1 MIDSP
6 WLPSFP
12 SCENIWSRGNLGCWG
27 SCHKCLTFGLPCG
40 QLLEGIRLYVKGIF
54 LASIE
59 DNIATGI
66 GLKDIVSVEGFGTI
80 LAESQFGDTSSRG
93 GQVDHYYRLNMALK
107 DDVGDKIQE

>member
-1 MIDSP
+1 M
-6 WLPSFP
+6 
-12 SCENIWSRGNLGCWG
+12 
-27 SCHKCLTFGLPCG
+27 
-40 QLLEGIRLYVKGIF
+40 KGIF

-93 GQVDHYYRLNMALK
+93 GQVDHY
-107 DDVGDKIQE
+107 